1 MKRIIFT
8 ILLFC
13 LISSRLLGQIV
24 VERVFLSTDKE
35 NYVAGENIWL
45 SGFSFKIENGKR
57 RVSDISSLMYI
68 EIYAE
73 KRPVLNAKM
82 ALKSGRGSAYIQL
95 PLTLPTGVYKI
106 VAYTSYMRNEKPLP
120 LFEKRVSI
128 YNTLT
133 AERLSGVK
141 IARDSGEVKVI
152 AKSNNITNNKSFEVM
167 VPLNGLLKPNSSY
180 ELSLSNLISNS
191 ISASVSVYKD
201 DKLPDYDNIYI
212 NTFLNGKIGSYSGIF
227 AGGFIPEYEGEIVKG
242 RIVPA
247 NGTKYEDLTGMNVFL
262 SIPGGDGEIYTAVSD
277 KKGEVSFFTDNIY
290 GKRECV
296 LEVVPKDTASK
307 FTVELQDPFI
317 HPEVI
322 PAEQLILHSS
332 MAPALEERSFGMQ
345 VNKRFGTDSL
355 IDFTIPRHNPF
366 LGGKKKVYLLD
377 DYTRFPVME
386 EVIIEYVAELRY
398 RRRDKKAQI
407 HIRWDDSFNSVSY
420 SRDNTLVLIDGIPIF
435 EQSKVLDYDPLKV
448 KSLSIYGDRYYIGN
462 LSYTGIANFK
472 TYSGKYPGLSFDK
485 NVRIVDFDGTQP
497 FSKLSGQEIE
507 KGKYPDFRN
516 TIYWDPILTI
526 PALGERRVNLL
537 TPSVEG
543 RYKIVIQG
551 VSELG
556 EPFVYVKEFSV
567 E

>member
-296 LEVVPKDTASK
+296 L
-307 FTVELQDPFI
+307 
-317 HPEVI
+317 
-322 PAEQLILHSS
+322 
-332 MAPALEERSFGMQ
+332 
-345 VNKRFGTDSL
+345 
-355 IDFTIPRHNPF
+355 
-366 LGGKKKVYLLD
+366 
-377 DYTRFPVME
+377 
-386 EVIIEYVAELRY
+386 
-398 RRRDKKAQI
+398 
-407 HIRWDDSFNSVSY
+407 
-420 SRDNTLVLIDGIPIF
+420 
-435 EQSKVLDYDPLKV
+435 
-448 KSLSIYGDRYYIGN
+448 
-462 LSYTGIANFK
+462 
-472 TYSGKYPGLSFDK
+472 
-485 NVRIVDFDGTQP
+485 
-497 FSKLSGQEIE
+497 
-507 KGKYPDFRN
+507 
-516 TIYWDPILTI
+516 
-526 PALGERRVNLL
+526 
-537 TPSVEG
+537 
-543 RYKIVIQG
+543 
-551 VSELG
+551 
-556 EPFVYVKEFSV
+556 
-567 E
+567 